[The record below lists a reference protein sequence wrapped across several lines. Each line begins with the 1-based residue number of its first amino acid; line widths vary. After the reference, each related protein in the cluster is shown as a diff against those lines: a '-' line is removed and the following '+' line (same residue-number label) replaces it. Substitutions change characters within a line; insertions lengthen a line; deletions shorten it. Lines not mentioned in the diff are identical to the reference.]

1 MKSLSA
7 KAATAPVF
15 TLLTANPLMYMSV
28 PPTQK
33 LSSFEA
39 VEVVESDGSV
49 EAPDVVSALHS
60 QWQEGVMSAQ
70 FSVISSVQQGS
81 ASAVT
86 HWDWD

>member
-7 KAATAPVF
+7 KAATATVF
-15 TLLTANPLMYMSV
+15 SLLTAKPLMYMSV

-49 EAPDVVSALHS
+49 EVVSALHS
-60 QWQEGVMSAQ
+60 Q
-70 FSVISSVQQGS
+70 
-81 ASAVT
+81 
-86 HWDWD
+86 